1 MGRERLT
8 ESKQVLIT
16 IIPSRK
22 DDAFADSIAETYF
35 TIFRRNQEKTKPES
49 IFQIKS
55 IAFFVIKKEI
65 IIFATANYVIQGFN
79 LLIIIRCYKQ

>member
-1 MGRERLT
+1 MGRERLM

-22 DDAFADSIAETYF
+22 DDAFVDSIAETYF

-55 IAFFVIKKEI
+55 TACFVIKKEI
-65 IIFATANYVIQGFN
+65 IIFATANYVIQV
-79 LLIIIRCYKQ
+79 LTYLS

>member
-35 TIFRRNQEKTKPES
+35 TIFRRNQEKTKP
-49 IFQIKS
+49 KS
-55 IAFFVIKKEI
+55 IAFFTFKKKI
-65 IIFATANYVIQGFN
+65 IISATANYVI
-79 LLIIIRCYKQ
+79 

>member
-1 MGRERLT
+1 MMIT
-8 ESKQVLIT
+8 VSKQTLI
-16 IIPSRK
+16 IIISSRE

-35 TIFRRNQEKTKPES
+35 TIFRRNQEKTKPKI

-65 IIFATANYVIQGFN
+65 IIFATVNYVIQV
-79 LLIIIRCYKQ
+79 LTYLS